1 MKTLQ
6 KILYKEQEGII
17 IGILENG
24 KIAITLPY
32 RIKDKLYG
40 YIRKEVE
47 PQEIELL

>member
-1 MKTLQ
+1 MKVLD
-6 KILYKEQEGII
+6 KVLYKGHKGII
-17 IGILENG
+17 TDILENG

-47 PQEIELL
+47 PEDIELL